1 MADDSDLARLLPD
14 PPPPRP
20 AARDAAISAAMRRF
34 DGVPDPAPVATPD
47 RRPTR
52 WVSGKQIGAFATIV
66 FVAGISLSIALNRP
80 GGLQPGKVEQPPA
93 VTAPRSA
100 PVPGSA
106 SAPNRPGTS
115 TAPAASDN
123 ATVTGP
129 APVAKPGQATP
140 KPGAPA
146 APDTS
151 IDRADGRGSMDQA
164 PSASP
169 RPAPPSPPPPAA
181 PVAESLA
188 RAAPA
193 EPPPAA
199 ADEGSIVVTAQRAQP
214 KMSYSASPI
223 TVVSREAYRADKA
236 DKEDGGS
243 DIVVTGNLVRAN
255 PYAAR
260 GDWNA
265 CTVTD
270 PERSLRGCKSLL
282 GTGAKGPAGEAAT
295 HLSDGLALAWRGEW
309 DDAIAAFG
317 QAIALKPKFAFAYLN
332 RGLAYQREGDAARAA
347 ADLDLAIKY
356 APYAARGYYNRSVLR
371 REQGNQRG
379 ANADANRA
387 VGLDSDY
394 PDPAPRRSR

>member
-1 MADDSDLARLLPD
+1 MADDSDLAHLLPD

-20 AARDAAISAAMRRF
+20 AARDAAIAAAMRRF
-34 DGVPDPAPVATPD
+34 DGVPDPVPAIVPD

-80 GGLQPGKVEQPPA
+80 GGLQPGKVEQPPSVA
-93 VTAPRSA
+93 APRPA
-100 PVPGSA
+100 PVPSSA
-106 SAPNRPGTS
+106 SASNRPGTS

-123 ATVTGP
+123 AAAPGP

-140 KPGAPA
+140 GPVAAA

-151 IDRADGRGSMDQA
+151 TNRADGRGLTDRA
-164 PSASP
+164 PTASP
-169 RPAPPSPPPPAA
+169 SPAPPSPPPPAA
-181 PVAESLA
+181 PVAGSLA

-199 ADEGSIVVTAQRAQP
+199 ADERQIVVAGRRVQP
-214 KMSYSASPI
+214 KMSYSASPV
-223 TVVSREAYRADKA
+223 TVASRAASE
-236 DKEDGGS
+236 ESGSS
-243 DIVVTGNLVRAN
+243 DIVVTAQKARRAN

-265 CTVTD
+265 CTVID
-270 PERSLRGCKSLL
+270 PEQSLRGCKSLL
-282 GTGAKGPAGEAAT
+282 GIGAKGPAGEAAT
-295 HLSDGLALAWRGEW
+295 RLSDGLALAWRGEW
-309 DDAIAAFG
+309 DDAIAAFD

-332 RGLAYQREGDAARAA
+332 RGLAYRRNGDAERAA

-371 REQGNQRG
+371 REQDNQRG
-379 ANADANRA
+379 ANADAERA
-387 VGLDSDY
+387 VALDSSY
-394 PDPAPRRSR
+394 PDPAE

>member
-20 AARDAAISAAMRRF
+20 AARDAAIAAAMRRF
-34 DGVPDPAPVATPD
+34 DGVPDPAPATVPH

-80 GGLQPGKVEQPPA
+80 DGLQPGKVEQPPPVA
-93 VTAPRSA
+93 APRPA
-100 PVPGSA
+100 PAPSSA
-106 SAPNRPGTS
+106 SAPKRP
-115 TAPAASDN
+115 APAASDN
-123 ATVTGP
+123 AAAAGLAP
-129 APVAKPGQATP
+129 AAKPGQVTP
-140 KPGAPA
+140 RPVASV

-151 IDRADGRGSMDQA
+151 TNRADGRGSTDQA

-169 RPAPPSPPPPAA
+169 PPAPPSPPPPAA
-181 PVAESLA
+181 PASEYRA

-199 ADEGSIVVTAQRAQP
+199 ADQGSIVVTAQRAQP
-214 KMSYSASPI
+214 KMSYSASPVA
-223 TVVSREAYRADKA
+223 VVSRKA
-236 DKEDGGS
+236 DEESGGS
-243 DIVVTGNLVRAN
+243 DIVVTGSLVRAN

-265 CTVTD
+265 CTVID
-270 PERSLRGCKSLL
+270 PEQSLRGCKSLL
-282 GTGAKGPAGEAAT
+282 GIGAKGPAGEAGT
-295 HLSDGLALAWRGEW
+295 RLSDGLALAWRGEW
-309 DDAIAAFG
+309 DDAIAAFD

-332 RGLAYQREGDAARAA
+332 RGLAHQRNGDAARAA

-371 REQGNQRG
+371 REQDNQRG
-379 ANADANRA
+379 ANADASRA
-387 VGLDSDY
+387 VELDSDY
-394 PDPAPRRSR
+394 PDPAPARRR